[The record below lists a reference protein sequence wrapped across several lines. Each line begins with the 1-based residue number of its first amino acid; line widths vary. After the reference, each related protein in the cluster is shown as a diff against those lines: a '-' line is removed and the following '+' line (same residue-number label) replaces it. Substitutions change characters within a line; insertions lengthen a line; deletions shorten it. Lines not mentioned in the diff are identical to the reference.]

1 MNTLEKLL
9 SRLGNENTNFEV
21 KLNDNVYQCH
31 KIPFGQLLSI
41 DENHDT
47 DTELGAFERNQEVI
61 YECCPL
67 FEKALGTVDH
77 HGDPF
82 KIVGKL
88 LQPMEVYVFY
98 GEILNQYVN
107 QQTKDVDAVK
117 KP

>member
-9 SRLGNENTNFEV
+9 SRLGKENTKFEV

-41 DENHDT
+41 DANHEV

-67 FEKALGTVDH
+67 FEKALASMEH
-77 HGDPF
+77 HGYPF
-82 KIVGKL
+82 KVVGKL
-88 LQPMEVYVFY
+88 LQPMEVYAFY

-107 QQTKDVDAVK
+107 QQTKDVEVVK

>member
-9 SRLGNENTNFEV
+9 SRLGNENINFEV

-67 FEKALGTVDH
+67 FEKALDTVEH

-88 LQPMEVYVFY
+88 LQPMEIYAFY
-98 GEILNQYVN
+98 GTILNQYVN
-107 QQTKDVDAVK
+107 QQTKDVETVK

>member
-9 SRLGNENTNFEV
+9 ERLGKEETTFTVTLNGNE
-21 KLNDNVYQCH
+21 YQCH
-31 KIPFGQLLSI
+31 KIPFSQLLSI
-41 DENHDT
+41 DENHET
-47 DTELGAFERNQEVI
+47 ETELGAFERNQEVI
-61 YECCPL
+61 FESCPL
-67 FEKALGTVDH
+67 FEKALDTVEH

-88 LQPMEVYVFY
+88 LQPMEVYAFY

-107 QQTKDVDAVK
+107 QQTKDVKTVK